1 MFYHRT
7 VWGQNGPEVV
17 LKNLTED
24 IFPFFHSQ
32 VLTTKSPHRTIVKVH
47 LEPVLCTSSP
57 VAGHQEDATTGD
69 FDDDD
74 DDINNQERCPKKI
87 MKIMLVVFAHTT
99 QRFPDNVDDNAYADD
114 E

>member
-1 MFYHRT
+1 MIFHFSQGFLIIIVIININKNNIITLGDPLFPMFYHRT

-74 DDINNQERCPKKI
+74 DDINN
-87 MKIMLVVFAHTT
+87 
-99 QRFPDNVDDNAYADD
+99 
-114 E
+114 